1 MNASRQPFYIRL
13 ANRAG
18 AGLARAGVEIPTLE
32 TSKLLAR
39 AERRTGLS
47 DFGDDS
53 FRDGLEHLT
62 RGLADEAKLSQVGRI
77 VAHYNLVD
85 HLCVRLRLI
94 AYRKHR
100 PEVARQEIKRPVFIL
115 GLPRTGTTILFEVLA
130 QDPAMRAPASWEVAK
145 PIPPPTAWNCDT
157 DKRRGQV
164 ARLLP
169 VMEKLAPGFR
179 RIHAI
184 DAHLPQECV
193 YLLASHFMSEQFAYM
208 YNLPGYRR
216 WLLESDMGPAYCW
229 HRDFLQHLQ
238 VDYPGERWVLKSPAH
253 LGCLDTL
260 LARYPDACIIWTHRR
275 PLDAMASFASLTST
289 LHGGFS
295 DCVDPVATAQQEV
308 SHYARVA
315 NAGLAQ
321 RARLGEAHFLDVGF
335 DTICNDPVS
344 VVRDIYQRF
353 SLPLAPGTLDRMRGY
368 LGRRPRHLYGKHQY
382 SPAAFGLDPA
392 SETANFQ
399 PYLDRFDKYL

>member
-1 MNASRQPFYIRL
+1 VSAPRQPPYIRL

-18 AGLARAGVEIPTLE
+18 AGLARAGVQSPALDA
-32 TSKLLAR
+32 SKLLAR

-53 FRDGLEHLT
+53 FREGLERLA
-62 RGLADEAKLSQVGRI
+62 RGLADEANLSQVGRI

-94 AYRKHR
+94 AYRRHR

-115 GLPRTGTTILFEVLA
+115 GLPRTGTTILFELLA

-145 PIPPPTAWNCDT
+145 PVPPPATWNYDT
-157 DKRRGQV
+157 DKRRAQV

-208 YNLPGYRR
+208 YNLPRYRQ
-216 WLLESDMGPAYCW
+216 WLLESDMGPAYRW

-238 VDYPGERWVLKSPAH
+238 VDCPGERWVLKSPAH
-253 LGCLDTL
+253 LGYLETL
-260 LARYPDACIIWTHRR
+260 LAQYPDACIIWTHRR

-295 DCVDPVATAQQEV
+295 AAVDPRATARQEV
-308 SHYARVA
+308 AHYARVTST
-315 NAGLAQ
+315 GLAQ
-321 RARLGEAHFLDVGF
+321 RERLGEAHFFDAGF
-335 DTICNDPVS
+335 NAICEDPLS
-344 VVRDIYQRF
+344 VVRDIYDHF
-353 SLPLAPGTLDRMRGY
+353 SLPLTPEVVERMQRY
-368 LGRRPRHLYGKHQY
+368 LAQRPRHLYGEHRY
-382 SPAAFGLDPA
+382 SAPDFGLRPDTD
-392 SETANFQ
+392 SANF
-399 PYLDRFDKYL
+399 PGYLDRFSDYL

>member
-1 MNASRQPFYIRL
+1 MSAPRQPPYIRL

-18 AGLARAGVEIPTLE
+18 AGLARAGVRMPALDA
-32 TSKLLAR
+32 SKLLAR

-53 FRDGLEHLT
+53 FREGLERLA
-62 RGLADEAKLSQVGRI
+62 RGLADEANLSQVGRI

-94 AYRKHR
+94 AYRRHR

-115 GLPRTGTTILFEVLA
+115 GLPRTGTTILFELLA

-145 PIPPPTAWNCDT
+145 PVPPPTTCNYDT
-157 DKRRGQV
+157 DKRRAQV

-208 YNLPGYRR
+208 YNLPGYRQ
-216 WLLESDMGPAYCW
+216 WLLESDMGPAYRW

-238 VDYPGERWVLKSPAH
+238 VDCPGERWVLKSPAH
-253 LGCLDTL
+253 LGYLETL
-260 LARYPDACIIWTHRR
+260 LAQYPDACIIWTHRR
-275 PLDAMASFASLTST
+275 PLDAMASFASLTGT

-295 DCVDPVATAQQEV
+295 DHVDPVATAQQEV

-315 NAGLAQ
+315 SAGLAQ
-321 RARLGEAHFLDVGF
+321 RDRLGEERFFDAGF
-335 DTICNDPVS
+335 EAICDDPLA
-344 VVRDIYQRF
+344 VVRDIYERF
-353 SLPLAPGTLDRMRGY
+353 SLPLAPGVLDRMRRY
-368 LGRRPRHLYGKHQY
+368 LEQRPRHLYGKHEY
-382 SPAAFGLDPA
+382 STAAFGLRRD
-392 SETANFQ
+392 SEAANFGV
-399 PYLDRFDKYL
+399 YLDRFRTYL